1 MPITIDKRSI
11 PGTDWSGLGE
21 SIRAS
26 GNRLADRSREEARYQ
41 EAQRQKR
48 EAEFLQMANVDPV
61 SIISDNLQK
70 KQADNIQQFI
80 SMAGEE
86 YRSSNYRPTTL
97 QKLKI
102 QQAKNKLQSWQQ
114 SILSNQKMW
123 QQAYDTIQQD
133 KLKGTYDA
141 GNFWEKTQE
150 FNDTGQLPGDLLL
163 PREYGDIGK
172 VFLDKKYSGKVI
184 RKRNTVDANGRYTTT
199 EVEEVADENE
209 RKSHMIGDIFD
220 DVRLQYTISKQFNKL
235 PPEVKQ
241 EYLNRYPNDQGNAI
255 TDWAYDTYKDFYAPK
270 VKEIN
275 TGDIRSG
282 GRTATAPYHIPYNP
296 ENAITIG
303 IGKYS
308 KEAKPTLG
316 NKDITSQVDRYD
328 GYAFPQAF
336 AGSITDRPH
345 WNLKTAQKV
354 KPTIGG
360 SISLKNPT
368 VFYMPTAGENHL
380 ATNTLNT
387 KKSDWRTNPT
397 YIKNYIDKNRNLKA
411 GYKLKA
417 ILFTAPDDVNN
428 KMIDLTPEVKA
439 ELITRWPD
447 QKDFIES
454 IELSKTLDEVEGYD
468 KSLNQNEEAS
478 QFETKTYTIGGQ
490 TYTHDELIEAGYSE
504 NKIQQAIKAGK
515 IK

>member
-41 EAQRQKR
+41 EAQRQRR

-70 KQADNIQQFI
+70 KQAENIQQFI

-141 GNFWEKTQE
+141 GNFWERTQE

-220 DVRLQYTISKQFNKL
+220 DIRLQYSISKQFNQL

-282 GRTATAPYHIPYNP
+282 GGYGANIYEIPEDPN
-296 ENAITIG
+296 EKLVIG
-303 IGKYS
+303 AGKYKGMALKS
-308 KEAKPTLG
+308 KEVKGTDKQISSEVNVYGGWALPPA
-316 NKDITSQVDRYD
+316 IS
-328 GYAFPQAF
+328 
-336 AGSITDRPH
+336 GSITARPYYDM
-345 WNLKTAQKV
+345 
-354 KPTIGG
+354 
-360 SISLKNPT
+360 IS
-368 VFYMPTAGENHL
+368 G
-380 ATNTLNT
+380 T
-387 KKSDWRTNPT
+387 KKKPEIGTSITLKYPKVIYVPVEPNE
-397 YIKNYIDKNRNLKA
+397 DKMVFSKVAGKEMPGYESKKKA
-411 GYKLKA
+411 VL
-417 ILFTAPDDVNN
+417 LTSPNESNN
-428 KMIDLTPEVKA
+428 KAIDLTEDVKA
-439 ELITRWPD
+439 ALIAKWPKF
-447 QKDFIES
+447 KDEISAIPMYKDVDNSEVQEP
-454 IELSKTLDEVEGYD
+454 ITEEKRKTKDGKTAVFD
-468 KSLNQNEEAS
+468 ANTK
-478 QFETKTYTIGGQ
+478 QFLRYE
-490 TYTHDELIEAGYSE
+490 
-504 NKIQQAIKAGK
+504 
-515 IK
+515 